1 MLKNWLLITSVT
13 FGVGFGATML
23 WNKDPGQSAI
33 SGLAGV
39 SGVAAS
45 MVLLSRQRKQ
55 ELERQLQSIQVTVNI
70 LEQQELSLGKQLQS
84 DQDNRQAVQHQVD
97 QLEQLLANLQAKQQ
111 GQQASI
117 SKFDRDLE
125 AKRNGVAELD
135 AAIKDK
141 QIALA
146 ATVAEMATAEQQ
158 QSATQSSILNLQD
171 IEAEIAIYAATKA
184 QLVLEI
190 ARLEEYRTEI
200 KTQIADDKDICEKA
214 EEYLQQI
221 DQEVTDKRE
230 DLAELDVNIK
240 AKVSEINGFRQQIS
254 ELEQQKTAAEL
265 AITKLAIELQKAG
278 SAVLEQEDAKYAA
291 ELQSIKSNTLPVDL
305 AVDNCKILD
314 QNQAEESIALPAENL
329 DLLAIDVAEFSVDMS
344 EDDSMISELKNAEMD
359 LLPLEGLD
367 LLAIDVAK
375 FSVDMAE
382 DDSMISEPKNAE
394 LDLLPAENLDLLAI
408 DIADYSVNMAEDDSM
423 ISEPKNA
430 ELDLLPA
437 ENLDLLAIDIADY
450 SVNMAEDDSIILDQE
465 NATELPVVIAEET
478 IDLPLDLTEYTVGMS
493 DASPQ
498 FVEFQPESL
507 SIMDLEETSPLSA
520 RSFSEL
526 CEMELCDIG
535 LTDIDLED
543 MTLDQSNLT
552 ELDDLTWDQSNIA
565 EDILAGSEANW
576 ASSFVGNPHLQILQ
590 HIDEH
595 GSIAHFEVTALLN
608 DKKSAK
614 LFGSKLA
621 EYSQLLPFAIEVEP
635 SKNGNKYI
643 KKVGVLATVS

>member
-70 LEQQELSLGKQLQS
+70 LEQQELSLSKQLQS

-97 QLEQLLANLQAKQQ
+97 QLEKMLANLQAKQQ
-111 GQQASI
+111 GQLASV

-125 AKRNGVAELD
+125 AKRNSIAELD

-141 QIALA
+141 QIVLA
-146 ATVAEMATAEQQ
+146 ATAAEMATAEQQ

-230 DLAELDVNIK
+230 DLVELDVNIK
-240 AKVSEINGFRQQIS
+240 VKVSEINGFRKQIS
-254 ELEQQKTAAEL
+254 ELDQQKNAAEL
-265 AITKLAIELQKAG
+265 AISKLAIELQKAG

-291 ELQSIKSNTLPVDL
+291 ELQAMKSNTL
-305 AVDNCKILD
+305 AVDSCKILD
-314 QNQAEESIALPAENL
+314 QNRAEESIVLPAENL
-329 DLLAIDVAEFSVDMS
+329 DLLPIDVAEFSADMV
-344 EDDSMISELKNAEMD
+344 EDDFTIPEPKNVELD
-359 LLPLEGLD
+359 LLPIEGLD
-367 LLAIDVAK
+367 FLAIDIADY
-375 FSVDMAE
+375 SADMVE
-382 DDSMISEPKNAE
+382 DDFTLPEPKNAE
-394 LDLLPAENLDLLAI
+394 LDLLPTENI
-408 DIADYSVNMAEDDSM
+408 DF
-423 ISEPKNA
+423 
-430 ELDLLPA
+430 
-437 ENLDLLAIDIADY
+437 LAIDIADY

-465 NATELPVVIAEET
+465 NAVELPVVIAEET
-478 IDLPLDLTEYTVGMS
+478 IDLPLDLTEYTVAMS
-493 DASPQ
+493 GVSPQ

-543 MTLDQSNLT
+543 MTLDQSNLN
-552 ELDDLTWDQSNIA
+552 ELDLDDLTWDQSNVA
-565 EDILAGSEANW
+565 EDMLAVSEVNW
-576 ASSFVGNPHLQILQ
+576 TSSFVGNPHLQILQ

-614 LFGSKLA
+614 LFGSKLS